1 MPFDSFE
8 VETYAVSVG
17 SVVNRGPEWG
27 YRYIRL
33 TSRRARPRAGGFR
46 RTAHL
51 RFEPWFVPS
60 WLGHVSHERHEIVAW
75 CPFEDFRDYY
85 DVLRAERPIRVSF
98 RFSDP
103 DPRGDAE
110 LYYVEIESLEEP
122 PGEGPAE

>member
-8 VETYAVSVG
+8 LETYSVSVG

-51 RFEPWFVPS
+51 AFEPWFVPS
-60 WLGHVSHERHEIVAW
+60 WLGQVRRGGLEIWAW

-85 DVLRAERPIRVSF
+85 DVLRTERPIRVSF

-103 DPRGDAE
+103 DFRGDAE
-110 LYYVEIESLEEP
+110 LYYIEIEALEEP